1 VAGSA
6 SATMPRMP
14 DSPVITRFAPSPTG
28 RLHVGNV
35 RTALFNFLLAR
46 GSGGRFLLRLEDTDA
61 ERSEADHERALV
73 RDLAWLGITPDAG
86 PDSDDPAGP
95 FRQSQRAGLHA
106 EQLARLEASGAAYPC
121 YCTAE
126 ELEAERQR
134 QVAAGQ
140 PPRYG
145 GHCRDLEAAERER
158 LVAEGRRPTLR
169 FRVPADRGEVVFDD
183 LLRGEQRTDAA
194 TLGDFVIRRA
204 DGSPAFLFA
213 NAVDDALMGVTH
225 VLRGEDHLSN
235 TPRQQLILEA
245 LGLPAPRWGHAGLV
259 TEMDGSPLAKRS
271 GSRSVADLREAGFLP
286 EAVATT
292 LAHLGHAFDHDDFVD
307 TATLAAGFRPERL
320 SRGPARFD
328 PDQLLYWQRQAVA
341 AADDATLWGWLGHR
355 VHERLARAGVEGE
368 AFVAAVRENLRLP
381 EDADH
386 WAEVVAGEVAPEP
399 EAAEELAGAGREY
412 FTAALEA
419 LALHGTAFK
428 PLTAEI
434 GERAG
439 VRGRA
444 LYRPLR
450 AALTGRLHG
459 PEIGPLLVLMGADRA
474 SRRLQPYL
482 SER

>member
-1 VAGSA
+1 
-6 SATMPRMP
+6 
-14 DSPVITRFAPSPTG
+14 
-28 RLHVGNV
+28 V
-35 RTALFNFLLAR
+35 RTALFNYLLAR
-46 GSGGRFLLRLEDTDA
+46 RAGGRFFLRLEDTDA
-61 ERSEADHERALV
+61 ERNDDDHVQDLI
-73 RDLAWLGITPDAG
+73 RDLAWLGVLPDAG
-86 PDSDDPAGP
+86 PESDDPAGP
-95 FRQSQRAGLHA
+95 FRQSERAGLHA
-106 EQLARLEASGAAYPC
+106 EQLARLEAEGAAYPC

-134 QVAAGQ
+134 QVAAGK

-145 GHCRDLEAAERER
+145 GHCRDLDVAERDR
-158 LVAEGRRPTLR
+158 LAAEGRWPTLR
-169 FRVPADRGEVVFDD
+169 FRVPAERGEVAFDD
-183 LLRGEQRTDAA
+183 LLRGTQRTDAA

-245 LGLPAPRWGHAGLV
+245 LGLPAPRWGHVGLV
-259 TEMDGSPLAKRS
+259 TEVDGSPLAKRS
-271 GSRSVADLREAGFLP
+271 GSRALADLREAGFLP
-286 EAVATT
+286 EAVATA
-292 LAHLGHAFDHDDFVD
+292 LAHLGHAFDHDELVD
-307 TATLAAGFRPERL
+307 LTTLAAGFRPERL

-341 AADDATLWGWLGHR
+341 AADDATLWAWLGHR
-355 VHERLARAGVEGE
+355 IHQRLAEADIQGE

-386 WAEVVAGEVAPEP
+386 WAEVVAGTIEPDP
-399 EAAEELAGAGREY
+399 EAAEEAAGAGREY

-419 LALHGTAFK
+419 VALHGTDLK
-428 PLTAEI
+428 QVTAEI

-459 PEIGPLLVLMGADRA
+459 PELGPLLTLMGAERA
-474 SRRLQPYL
+474 SRRLQPHL